1 MAGSAERNLQAVA
14 RMMPVAGMNSQAVA
28 RKRQAVEKSSLVERS

>member
-14 RMMPVAGMNSQAVA
+14 RMMPVAEKSLQAVA
-28 RKRQAVEKSSLVERS
+28 RKTQAVEKSSLVERS